1 MSVSGRAAMEGFGGI
16 CDAQSFLMPVIED
29 ADDTITLEL
38 EFSVDFGKDIPPAY
52 YKHVALLSTANK
64 HMLPW
69 SVPLTI
75 ERSASFPALPRF

>member
-38 EFSVDFGKDIPPAY
+38 EFSVDFGKDIP
-52 YKHVALLSTANK
+52 LLITS
-64 HMLPW
+64 MLH
-69 SVPLTI
+69 S
-75 ERSASFPALPRF
+75 